1 MNSLSTT
8 VGGEVINEDDI
19 NISSSSTRQRTKKPP
34 LMLRG
39 STTGGAAGHHRS
51 VVRRNQMKSIVDTK
65 NNNDASP
72 RGVRSNMPRASLNR
86 HRSAPVLDNTTSSN
100 FGSSRIMRRNRG
112 LSISER
118 SNAEESVDDVNSRL
132 RSSLLQSM
140 SNLSSRSTATPPFD
154 NRNNCTSSTVAA
166 VEDNED
172 DEVAIDEQFEEVYKS
187 TSDEDTKNN
196 NNIANNTPRVV
207 TPRSSPHNINSN
219 KQTILSQLNTIS
231 KLEPYNSS
239 PYFQKIFTNG
249 KLKVQNYYHNRQD
262 DNTEDLNNI
271 EHALRKCFDINEDMI
286 SVIANSTVTSSDE
299 VQKKERIMMDE
310 YLSDKLFDGDS
321 QDSPEQDTPKKKLKP
336 WETPTT
342 STTPRSLGRGGI
354 STTPRRLERS
364 SGRYQSQFTTPT
376 DLSGYRNNNKMS
388 TASYAPLQDTP
399 KHALTL
405 PLPPT
410 PRTPGKHHTPTT
422 RSPEDNEHV
431 AIVVPNDKKLYLPSP
446 SESSSSSTPSPA
458 STTTKDTNHKNKVT
472 TKYLVDTS
480 LKSIPHNRQQQSRVR
495 IQEYLNKV
503 DDRIKSVK
511 SAATVG
517 GGGGTTTITSRRPD
531 IINKRVQ
538 SSSVVMDRRR
548 LTDEAEHH
556 VPPRPWDSFD
566 NMSPAMKRGMRKQ
579 LFLPSLMSPD
589 NGATVVEQQ
598 DVNDTGID
606 RRSKFSVFR
615 ANAAVKEQQE
625 EEMKLNSEKVI
636 EEVLASDLP
645 LDEAADI
652 ANQRNV
658 QLIMPP
664 YVALQQTGLSTMTT
678 FNTPVAAHTTDTTV
692 SEQQIKEY
700 EHSVGLFSIQ
710 DYKQLLKE
718 KTVEIANLEHRYKAH
733 IEASEKNMATK
744 DADLSQFRV
753 AMKEA
758 EHAVKTLEET
768 IQKLEQ
774 ASKDKDELIAMLQ
787 ARVKELEAELEQST
801 ATMLEKEIEHQE
813 SVKTLNESIAQTCGE
828 VKDKDAAIAKLETKT
843 AELEATLDK
852 TKEQRTVFQTELA
865 NAQKNLVEKDERLKT
880 TQDELASTKDLLQG
894 QMALYKNEISSSLEN
909 TTQLMSKM
917 SKEKDSLIHSLNV
930 KIEMLEQSLTE
941 SNYDKDMSAVK
952 HEENEKELNEKIHN
966 LAMALTDKD
975 KIIAELQKETHD
987 VKVKSSAQAKK
998 LTSLKKKKSQERRGR
1013 RRSERERYRHG
1024 RSSSRSRYHRR
1035 SRSRSEKK
1043 KHRHHHRRS
1052 LPQPEYEPPTD
1063 SSPTRYGSYAESRDD
1078 DDRSRLHHL
1087 AFVTN
1092 SQDSIFDFQSGGD

>member
-19 NISSSSTRQRTKKPP
+19 NTSSSSSRQRTKKPP

-39 STTGGAAGHHRS
+39 STTGGSAGHHHR

-65 NNNDASP
+65 NNDNIKTTSSP
-72 RGVRSNMPRASLNR
+72 RVGARSNLPRASLNR
-86 HRSAPVLDNTTSSN
+86 HRSAPVSNNTTSSN
-100 FGSSRIMRRNRG
+100 FSSSSRIMRRNRG

-118 SNAEESVDDVNSRL
+118 STTEESVDDVNSRL

-154 NRNNCTSSTVAA
+154 NRNNYTSFTAA
-166 VEDNED
+166 VEDNDD
-172 DEVAIDEQFEEVYKS
+172 DEAAIDEQFDEVYKS
-187 TSDEDTKNN
+187 TSDEDTNN
-196 NNIANNTPRVV
+196 NNFANTPRVV
-207 TPRSSPHNINSN
+207 TPRASSPPHINSN
-219 KQTILSQLNTIS
+219 KQTILTQLNKIS

-249 KLKVQNYYHNRQD
+249 KLKVQNYYSTRQENN
-262 DNTEDLNNI
+262 NTEDLNDI

-286 SVIANSTVTSSDE
+286 SVIANSTVTSCDE
-299 VQKKERIMMDE
+299 VQKERIMMDE

-321 QDSPEQDTPKKKLKP
+321 QDSPEQDTQKEKLKP
-336 WETPTT
+336 WETPTN
-342 STTPRSLGRGGI
+342 TPRSLGRGGL
-354 STTPRRLERS
+354 STTPRRLDRS
-364 SGRYQSQFTTPT
+364 SGRYQSQFSTPT
-376 DLSGYRNNNKMS
+376 DLSGYRNKKKMS
-388 TASYAPLQDTP
+388 AASYAPLQDTP

-422 RSPEDNEHV
+422 SSEDNEHV
-431 AIVVPNDKKLYLPSP
+431 VTIVVPNDKKLYLPSP

-458 STTTKDTNHKNKVT
+458 STANDGAHKKVT

-480 LKSIPHNRQQQSRVR
+480 LKSIPRDRQQQSRVR

-511 SAATVG
+511 STAAAVG
-517 GGGGTTTITSRRPD
+517 GGTISRRPD

-538 SSSVVMDRRR
+538 SSSVVMDRKR
-548 LTDEAEHH
+548 LTDLESQQHH
-556 VPPRPWDSFD
+556 VRPWDSFD

-589 NGATVVEQQ
+589 NGTVEQQ
-598 DVNDTGID
+598 TDGID

-615 ANAAVKEQQE
+615 ANAAVKEQE
-625 EEMKLNSEKVI
+625 DEMKLNSEKVI

-664 YVALQQTGLSTMTT
+664 YVSLQQTGLSTMTT
-678 FNTPVAAHTTDTTV
+678 FNTPVGTTAAHITDTV

-700 EHSVGLFSIQ
+700 EQSVGLFSLQ
-710 DYKQLLKE
+710 DYKRLLKE
-718 KTVEIANLEHRYKAH
+718 KTIEIANLEHRYKAH
-733 IEASEKNMATK
+733 VEASEKNMAMK

-758 EHAVKTLEET
+758 EHAVKALEET

-774 ASKDKDELIAMLQ
+774 ASKDKDELITMLQ

-801 ATMLEKEIEHQE
+801 AKMLEKEIEHQE
-813 SVKTLNESIAQTCGE
+813 SVKTLNESIAQACGE
-828 VKDKDAAIAKLETKT
+828 VKDNESSIAELETKT
-843 AELEATLDK
+843 ADLEATLDK

-894 QMALYKNEISSSLEN
+894 QMALYKNEISSSLKN
-909 TTQLMSKM
+909 TTQLMARM
-917 SKEKDSLIHSLNV
+917 SKEKDSLINSLNA

-941 SNYDKDMSAVK
+941 SNYDKDMGVVK
-952 HEENEKELNEKIHN
+952 HEENEKELNEKIMN
-966 LAMALTDKD
+966 LAVALTDKD

-998 LTSLKKKKSQERRGR
+998 LTSLKKKKSEERRGR
-1013 RRSERERYRHG
+1013 RRSERDRYRHG

-1052 LPQPEYEPPTD
+1052 LPQPEYESPTD

-1087 AFVTN
+1087 AYVTN

>member
-19 NISSSSTRQRTKKPP
+19 NISSSSSRQRTKKPP
-34 LMLRG
+34 LLLRG
-39 STTGGAAGHHRS
+39 STTGGHR

-65 NNNDASP
+65 NNDISP
-72 RGVRSNMPRASLNR
+72 RVGATRSNLPRASLNR
-86 HRSAPVLDNTTSSN
+86 HRSAPVSNNNASSN
-100 FGSSRIMRRNRG
+100 FGSSNRIMRRNRG
-112 LSISER
+112 LSISEK
-118 SNAEESVDDVNSRL
+118 SNTEESVDDVNSRL

-154 NRNNCTSSTVAA
+154 NRNYTPAA
-166 VEDNED
+166 VVVDNED
-172 DEVAIDEQFEEVYKS
+172 EEVVIDEQFDEVYKS
-187 TSDEDTKNN
+187 TSDEDT
-196 NNIANNTPRVV
+196 NNIANNHPRVV
-207 TPRSSPHNINSN
+207 TPRSSSPPHNNNSN
-219 KQTILSQLNTIS
+219 NKQSILSQLNKIS

-249 KLKVQNYYHNRQD
+249 KVKVQKYYSTRQD
-262 DNTEDLNNI
+262 DNTEDLNDI

-286 SVIANSTVTSSDE
+286 SVIANSTVTSTDD

-321 QDSPEQDTPKKKLKP
+321 QDSPPEQDTHKKKLKP
-336 WETPTT
+336 WETPT
-342 STTPRSLGRGGI
+342 STTPRSSGRGGGL
-354 STTPRRLERS
+354 STTPRRLDRS

-376 DLSGYRNNNKMS
+376 DLSGYRNNKNNKMS
-388 TASYAPLQDTP
+388 TASFAPLQDTP

-410 PRTPGKHHTPTT
+410 PRTPGKQHTPT

-431 AIVVPNDKKLYLPSP
+431 VTIVVPSDKKKLYLPSP
-446 SESSSSSTPSPA
+446 SEASSSSPA
-458 STTTKDTNHKNKVT
+458 SPTAKEDTNHNHNKKVS

-480 LKSIPHNRQQQSRVR
+480 LKSIPRNRQQQSRVR
-495 IQEYLNKV
+495 IQEYLSKV
-503 DDRIKSVK
+503 DDRIKNVK

-517 GGGGTTTITSRRPD
+517 VSSSTTSRRPD

-566 NMSPAMKRGMRKQ
+566 NMSPAMKRGMKKQ

-589 NGATVVEQQ
+589 NGATVVDAES
-598 DVNDTGID
+598 GID

-615 ANAAVKEQQE
+615 ANAAVQEQQE
-625 EEMKLNSEKVI
+625 QQESEMKLNSEKVI

-664 YVALQQTGLSTMTT
+664 YVSLQQTGLSTMTT
-678 FNTPVAAHTTDTTV
+678 FNTPIAAHTTDTTV

-710 DYKQLLKE
+710 DYKHLLKE

-733 IEASEKNMATK
+733 IEASETNMAAK
-744 DADLSQFRV
+744 DADISQFRV

-758 EHAVKTLEET
+758 EHAVKALEET

-801 ATMLEKEIEHQE
+801 AKMLEKEIEHQE
-813 SVKTLNESIAQTCGE
+813 GVKTLNESIAQACGE
-828 VKDKDAAIAKLETKT
+828 VKDKEASIAELEAKT
-843 AELEATLDK
+843 AELGMTLDK

-865 NAQKNLVEKDERLKT
+865 NAQKNSIEKDERLKT

-894 QMALYKNEISSSLEN
+894 QMTLYKNEISSSLSN
-909 TTQLMSKM
+909 TTQLMERM
-917 SKEKDSLIHSLNV
+917 SKEKDSLIHSLNA

-941 SNYDKDMSAVK
+941 SNYDKDMGAVK

-998 LTSLKKKKSQERRGR
+998 LTSLKKKKSEGRRGR
-1013 RRSERERYRHG
+1013 RKSERDRYRHG

>member
-19 NISSSSTRQRTKKPP
+19 NISSSSSRQRTKRPP

-39 STTGGAAGHHRS
+39 STTGGGAGHRS
-51 VVRRNQMKSIVDTK
+51 VVRRNQMKSIDTK
-65 NNNDASP
+65 NNNDTSP
-72 RGVRSNMPRASLNR
+72 RVGATRSNLPRASLNR
-86 HRSAPVLDNTTSSN
+86 HRSAPVLDNNTSSN
-100 FGSSRIMRRNRG
+100 FSSSSNSRIMRRNRG

-118 SNAEESVDDVNSRL
+118 SNADESVDDVNSRL

-154 NRNNCTSSTVAA
+154 NRNYTPVVVA
-166 VEDNED
+166 VGNE
-172 DEVAIDEQFEEVYKS
+172 EAEIDEQFDEVYKS
-187 TSDEDTKNN
+187 TSDEDTNN
-196 NNIANNTPRVV
+196 NNFANNTPRVV
-207 TPRSSPHNINSN
+207 TPRSSSPHNKNSN
-219 KQTILSQLNTIS
+219 KQSILTQLNKIS

-249 KLKVQNYYHNRQD
+249 KLKVQNYYSTRQENN
-262 DNTEDLNNI
+262 NTEQLHDV

-286 SVIANSTVTSSDE
+286 SVIANSTVTSCDE
-299 VQKKERIMMDE
+299 VQKERIMMDE

-321 QDSPEQDTPKKKLKP
+321 QDSPEQDTQKEKLKP
-336 WETPTT
+336 WETPTN
-342 STTPRSLGRGGI
+342 TPRSLGRGGL
-354 STTPRRLERS
+354 STTPRRLDRS
-364 SGRYQSQFTTPT
+364 SGRYQSQFSTPT
-376 DLSGYRNNNKMS
+376 DLSGYRNKKKMS
-388 TASYAPLQDTP
+388 AASYAPLQDTP

-410 PRTPGKHHTPTT
+410 PRTPGKQHTST

-431 AIVVPNDKKLYLPSP
+431 AIVVPNDKKKLYLPSP
-446 SESSSSSTPSPA
+446 SEASSSSPPSPPPT
-458 STTTKDTNHKNKVT
+458 SSRDKDHKKVT

-480 LKSIPHNRQQQSRVR
+480 LKSIPRDRHQQSRVR

-503 DDRIKSVK
+503 DDRINSVK
-511 SAATVG
+511 SATVG
-517 GGGGTTTITSRRPD
+517 GGVTTSRRPD

-548 LTDEAEHH
+548 LSDEAEHH

-589 NGATVVEQQ
+589 NGTTVVEQSG
-598 DVNDTGID
+598 DNGID

-615 ANAAVKEQQE
+615 ANAAVKEQE
-625 EEMKLNSEKVI
+625 DEMKLNSEKVI

-664 YVALQQTGLSTMTT
+664 YVSLQQTGLSTMTT
-678 FNTPVAAHTTDTTV
+678 FNTPVAATTAAHTTDTTV

-718 KTVEIANLEHRYKAH
+718 KTVEIASLEHRYQAH

-744 DADLSQFRV
+744 DTDLSQFRV

-758 EHAVKTLEET
+758 EHAVKALEET

-774 ASKDKDELIAMLQ
+774 ASKDKDELITMLQ

-828 VKDKDAAIAKLETKT
+828 VKDKESSIAELEKKT
-843 AELEATLDK
+843 AYLEATLDK

-909 TTQLMSKM
+909 TTQLMARM
-917 SKEKDSLIHSLNV
+917 SKEKDSLIHSLNA

-941 SNYDKDMSAVK
+941 SNYDKDMGVVK
-952 HEENEKELNEKIHN
+952 HEENEKELNEKIMN
-966 LAMALTDKD
+966 LAVALTDKD

-998 LTSLKKKKSQERRGR
+998 LTSLKKKKSEERRGR

-1043 KHRHHHRRS
+1043 KHRHHHRS
-1052 LPQPEYEPPTD
+1052 LPQPEYESPTD

-1087 AFVTN
+1087 AYVTN
-1092 SQDSIFDFQSGGD
+1092 SQDSIFNFQSGGD